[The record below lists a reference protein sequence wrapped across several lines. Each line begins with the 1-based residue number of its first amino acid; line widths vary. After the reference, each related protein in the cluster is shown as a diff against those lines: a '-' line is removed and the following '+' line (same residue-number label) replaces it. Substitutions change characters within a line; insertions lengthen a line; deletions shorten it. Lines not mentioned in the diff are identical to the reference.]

1 MPLVELTPNLKLLGA
16 FAGGCLATLLLIG
29 LLRANAPMPGDLDN
43 SDAIMAAASVHML
56 ETPPPEGGA
65 TYLTV
70 HGFDPDPRLLQSIRS
85 QLPGRDIRPGSA
97 QPEDSGRHLS
107 INLHSR
113 PLLGVGIVR
122 SSSDGC
128 WSEMVLV
135 GLQPHWK
142 VVSDHWVC
150 R

>member
-1 MPLVELTPNLKLLGA
+1 MRLNPNLKLLGA
-16 FAGGCLATLLLIG
+16 FAGGSLATLLLIG
-29 LLRANAPMPGDLDN
+29 LLRASAPMPGDLDH
-43 SDAIMAAASVHML
+43 SDPIITAASVHLL

-85 QLPGRDIRPGSA
+85 QLPGRDIRPGSVH
-97 QPEDSGRHLS
+97 PEDSGRHMS
-107 INLHSR
+107 INLDSR
-113 PLLGVGIVR
+113 PLLGVAIVR

-128 WSEMVLV
+128 WSELVLV
-135 GLQPHWK
+135 GIQPHWK

-150 R
+150 K